1 MNTFKKIIG
10 QEENIWHSLAIRF
23 GLVLFT
29 SLIII
34 WFLPRNEAKQY
45 AYEIGEPWHYGTLI
59 AKFDFP
65 VYKTDETL
73 QRERDSLLH
82 SFQPYCNYDSTVEAV
97 QTARLRIELAKAGEL
112 PAGFAH
118 ALIEKLHQLYQTGIM
133 GTPLYNSFN
142 NDTTAQVRVV
152 FGKDAESRKVGH
164 ILSTMTAYEQLLDD
178 GYLAKE
184 RLLMQKLNMIDFIM
198 PNLILDKNRTET
210 ARNDLL
216 SGITPASGMVMAGQK
231 IIDQGDIVDDYN
243 YRVLNSME
251 KDLDRRQAGKSQI
264 TSHFV
269 GNIIYVMAFMLLFTL
284 YLTLFRR
291 DYFSKPRCVAM
302 LYTFI
307 ALFPLCVSLM
317 VEHNYFNFSVYV
329 LPFALSP
336 IFVRI
341 FMDSRTAFIT
351 HLVTVL
357 ISACALRYQFDFI
370 IIQTISG
377 LVAIYSLREVSTRSQ
392 IFRTALW
399 VFVSTIAMYSALKLM
414 ESNGEL
420 TLGRSMYYQFLING
434 VLLLLAYP
442 LMFVIEKTFGFVSV
456 LTLIELSDTNK
467 GLLRKL
473 SEIAPGTFQHSI
485 TVGNLAS
492 EIANKIG
499 AKATLART
507 GALYHDIGK
516 IKNPAFFTEN
526 QQGGVNPHS
535 NLTEKESAR
544 IIIAHVADGVKLA
557 EEYNLPVVIRD
568 FILTHHGCGMSKF
581 FYIKYQNEHPNEVVD
596 KGPFTYRGPN
606 PSTREQAILMMA
618 DSCEAASHSLK
629 EYTEVSIAKLV
640 NQLVDQQVKDNLF
653 SECKITFYDIAVAK
667 QVLIERLKA
676 IYHTRI
682 QYPEQAIKTK

>member
-10 QEENIWHSLAIRF
+10 QEENIWHSLAIRA
-23 GLVLFT
+23 GLVFLT
-29 SLIII
+29 SFIII

-65 VYKTDETL
+65 VYKTDETV

-82 SFQPYCNYDSTVEAV
+82 SFQPYYNYDNSVEPV
-97 QTARLRIELAKAGEL
+97 QTAKLRVELAKAGTL
-112 PAGFAH
+112 PPGFAQ

-133 GTPLYNSFN
+133 GTPQYNSFN
-142 NDTTAQVRVV
+142 NDTTSQIRVV
-152 FGKDAESRKVGH
+152 FGKDAESRKVSR
-164 ILSTMTAYEQLLDD
+164 IYSTMTAYELLLDD
-178 GYLAKE
+178 SYLSKE
-184 RLLMQKLNMIDFIM
+184 RLLMQRLNMNDYIM
-198 PNLILDKNRTET
+198 PNLILDRNRTET

-216 SGITPASGMVMAGQK
+216 SGISPASGMVMAGQK
-231 IIDQGDIVDDYN
+231 IIGQGDMVDDYN

-251 KDLDRRQAGKSQI
+251 KEIDRRQVGKSQI
-264 TSHFV
+264 TRHFV
-269 GNIIYVMAFMLLFTL
+269 GNIIYVISFMLLFTL

-317 VEHNYFNFSVYV
+317 MEHSYFSFSVYV
-329 LPFALSP
+329 LPFAMGP

-341 FMDSRTAFIT
+341 FMDSRTAFVT
-351 HLVTVL
+351 HLITVL

-370 IIQTISG
+370 IIQTIAG
-377 LVAIYSLREVSTRSQ
+377 LIAIYSLREVSTRSQ

-399 VFVSTIAMYSALKLM
+399 VFVATCAMYFALKLM
-414 ESNGEL
+414 ESNGDMRF
-420 TLGRSMYYQFLING
+420 GRSMYYHFLING

-442 LMFVIEKTFGFVSV
+442 LMFVVEKTFGFVSV

-526 QQGGVNPHS
+526 QQGGMNPHD

-544 IIIAHVADGVKLA
+544 IIIAHVTDGVKLA

-568 FILTHHGCGMSKF
+568 FILTHHGCGMSKY

-596 KGPFTYRGPN
+596 KSTFTYPGPN

-629 EYTEVSIAKLV
+629 EYTEESIAKLV
-640 NQLVDQQVKDNLF
+640 NQLVDQQVKDGLF

-682 QYPEQAIKTK
+682 QYPERIVKE

>member
-10 QEENIWHSLAIRF
+10 QEENIWHSLAIRA
-23 GLVLFT
+23 GLVFLT
-29 SLIII
+29 SFIII

-45 AYEIGEPWHYGTLI
+45 AYEIGEPWHYGTLM

-65 VYKTDETL
+65 VYKTDETV

-82 SFQPYCNYDSTVEAV
+82 SFQPYYNYDNSVESV
-97 QTARLRIELAKAGEL
+97 QTAKLRVELAKAGTL
-112 PAGFAH
+112 PPGFAQ

-133 GTPLYNSFN
+133 GTPQYNSFN
-142 NDTTAQVRVV
+142 NDTTSQIRVV
-152 FGKDAESRKVGH
+152 FGKDAESRKVSL
-164 ILSTMTAYEQLLDD
+164 IYSTMTAYELLLDD
-178 GYLAKE
+178 SYLSKE
-184 RLLMQKLNMIDFIM
+184 RLLMQRLNMNDYIM
-198 PNLILDKNRTET
+198 PNLILDRNRTET

-231 IIDQGDIVDDYN
+231 IIGQGDMVDDYN

-251 KDLDRRQAGKSQI
+251 KEIDRRQAGKSQI
-264 TSHFV
+264 TRHFV
-269 GNIIYVMAFMLLFTL
+269 GNIIYVIAFMLLFTL

-317 VEHNYFNFSVYV
+317 MEHSYFSFSVYV
-329 LPFALSP
+329 LPFAMGP

-341 FMDSRTAFIT
+341 FLDSRTAFVT
-351 HLVTVL
+351 HLITVL

-370 IIQTISG
+370 IIQTIAG
-377 LVAIYSLREVSTRSQ
+377 LIAIYSLREVSTRSQ

-399 VFVSTIAMYSALKLM
+399 VFVATCAMYFALKLM
-414 ESNGEL
+414 ESNGDMRF
-420 TLGRSMYYQFLING
+420 GRSMYYHFLING

-442 LMFVIEKTFGFVSV
+442 LMFVVEKTFGFVSV

-526 QQGGVNPHS
+526 QQGGMNPHD

-544 IIIAHVADGVKLA
+544 IIIAHVTDGVKLA
-557 EEYNLPVVIRD
+557 EEYDLPVVIRD
-568 FILTHHGCGMSKF
+568 FILTHHGCGMSKY

-596 KGPFTYRGPN
+596 KSPFTYPGPN

-629 EYTEVSIAKLV
+629 EYTEESIAKLV
-640 NQLVDQQVKDNLF
+640 NQLVDQQVKDGLF

-682 QYPEQAIKTK
+682 KYPERIVKE